1 MNSGSFSLL
10 ARLVLILAI
19 FAPSSHAADWPMWR
33 YDAGRRAASPE
44 QLPAEMNLLW
54 VRQYSPRSPVWDDP
68 LNHDLMPYD
77 RIFEPVVAEGLM
89 FIGFNDT
96 DKIVALDAA
105 TGEERWTFYADG
117 PVRLPCANRNGKV
130 FATSDDGYLYC
141 LNARDGSLAWKFRG
155 GPSDRRL
162 LGNKRLISMWPARGG
177 VVIEDGVVYFAASI
191 WPFMGIFIY
200 AIDADTGDVV
210 WVNDCE
216 GARFM
221 RQPHNA
227 PSFAGVAPQGTMVV
241 SGDRLLISGGRSV
254 PACFDRHTGK
264 FLYYELASSGKTG
277 GSFVAAVGD
286 VFFNHHRERVTT
298 MYHLGTGLA
307 LVPGAGRYPVLTED
321 TWYFSGDVVT
331 AYSGGWVGERLTAWS
346 AGGDVKA
353 KDLAKLAGDAFAD
366 NRLWEISV
374 DASGDLIRAGDR
386 LYAAGDGIIS
396 AIDLPASDGTPMISW
411 STSVEGK
418 IERLLA
424 SDGRLFAVTLDGR
437 IMAFGAGT
445 TEPRLVLDRPV
456 AAEHSP
462 AMNRQARDLLSEAGV
477 SEGYALFYG
486 TWDGALIEALIG
498 NSDLHI
504 IAVDPVPS
512 NVARL
517 RRRFDENGLYGSRVS
532 VHEGDPFIFAA
543 PPYFASLTVV
553 EDPSLLQGRVKADL
567 PERLYTPM
575 RPYGGVCLVTL
586 SEKDRERLAGIVRE
600 SGLPGFTVRRDDGDR
615 MIVVREGA
623 LPGAGTWTHNYGD
636 IGNTAKSD
644 DDRVRLPL
652 GLLWFGGSSNMDVL
666 PRHGHGPAEQ
676 VVGGRLFIEG
686 VNCLSARDVYTGRPL
701 WKTMLHDLGN
711 YGVYYDKTYR
721 DTPTSTS
728 YNQVHLPG
736 ANIRGTNFVASM
748 DAVYVLEG
756 AVCHVLD
763 PATGEKLRQYRLPAI
778 DPEAELPQY
787 PEWAYIGLYRDVL
800 IGGYDFVAF
809 SDILNRKKAD
819 YSIWEDFDRS
829 ASGGLVAM
837 NADTGEVIW
846 KVDARYGFLHNGIV
860 AGGGRIYCLD
870 KYPPSV
876 EDMLSRRGKTP
887 PDATRLIALDLQTG
901 EVVWEESGTV
911 FGSFLSY
918 SDEHDLLIQSTRP
931 SRDMVRGEEGD
942 RIAVFRGGDGSVVWD
957 RPLEY
962 RTFPILHG
970 ERIVTE
976 GALFSL
982 MTGDPLTRANP
993 ITGREMPWSWK
1004 RNYGCNYPI
1013 ASEHLLTFRSGAA
1026 GFYDFE
1032 NAGGTGNFGGFKSGC
1047 SNTLVAA
1054 DGVLNVPDYT
1064 RTCNCAYQNQTSL
1077 AMVYMPDADI
1087 EYWTFDTVVWDGA
1100 PVKWV
1105 GINFGA
1111 PGDRVAD
1118 DGGLWIDFPSVGGE
1132 SPDLPVTIVPDN
1144 SRLFRRHMSRVS
1156 GDELRWVAASGAE
1169 SVESVRVTLAK
1180 EPTKTR
1186 RYTVRLVF
1194 AEPGDAS
1201 AGERVFD
1208 VALQGK
1214 RVLKG
1219 FDVAKK
1225 AGESLKTVIRT
1236 FKRVKADTELV
1247 VDFTAAGSSKKK
1259 PVISGIEVIAE

>member
-1 MNSGSFSLL
+1 MNLRLFCFL
-10 ARLVLILAI
+10 ARLVFICTI
-19 FAPSSHAADWPMWR
+19 VVPSSHAADWPMWR

-54 VRQYSPRSPVWDDP
+54 VRQYSPRTPVWDDP

-77 RIFEPVVAEGLM
+77 RIFEPVVADGLM
-89 FIGFNDT
+89 FIGFNDS
-96 DKIVALDAA
+96 DKIVAIDTA
-105 TGEERWTFYADG
+105 TGEERWTFYVDG
-117 PVRLPCANRNGKV
+117 PVRLPCATRNGKV

-210 WVNDCE
+210 WVNDGE

-221 RQPHNA
+221 SQPHNA
-227 PSFAGVAPQGTMVV
+227 PSFAGVAPQGSMVV

-286 VFFNHHRERVTT
+286 VFFNHYRERVTT
-298 MYHLGTGLA
+298 MYHIGTGFT
-307 LVPGAGRYPVLTED
+307 LVPAAGRYPVLTEG

-331 AYSGGWVGERLTAWS
+331 ACRGDWVGERLKAWS
-346 AGGDVKA
+346 TEGDVEA
-353 KDLAKLAGDAFAD
+353 KDLAKLTGDAFAN
-366 NRLWEISV
+366 NRLWEIGV

-386 LYAAGDGIIS
+386 LYAAGEGVIS
-396 AIDLPASDGTPMISW
+396 AIDLPANGGTPMISW

-445 TEPRLVLDRPV
+445 AKPRLVLDRPV

-462 AMNRQARDLLSEAGV
+462 AMNRQARELLSEAGV

-486 TWDGALIEALIG
+486 VGDGALIEALIG

-512 NVARL
+512 NVERL

-532 VHEGDPFIFAA
+532 VHVGDPFTFAA

-567 PERLYTPM
+567 LDRLYMPM

-586 SEKDRERLAGIVRE
+586 SVKDRERLAALVRE
-600 SGLPGFTVRRDDGDR
+600 SELPGLTVRSNDGDR

-666 PRHGHGPAEQ
+666 PRHGHGPVEQ

-686 VNCLSARDVYTGRPL
+686 VNCLNARDVYTGRPL
-701 WKTMLHDLGN
+701 WKTMLHDLDN

-736 ANIRGTNFVASM
+736 ANIRGTNFVAST

-756 AVCHVLD
+756 PICHALD
-763 PATGEKLRQYRLPAI
+763 PASGKKLRQYRLPAT
-778 DPEAELPQY
+778 DPEVELPQY
-787 PEWAYIGLYRDVL
+787 PEWAYIGLSGDVL
-800 IGGYDFVAF
+800 IGGYGFVAF
-809 SDILNRKKAD
+809 SDILNKKKAD

-829 ASGGLVAM
+829 ASSGLVAM

-846 KVDARYGFLHNGIV
+846 KVDACYGFLHNGIAV
-860 AGGGRIYCLD
+860 GGGRIYCLD
-870 KYPPSV
+870 KYPPGV

-887 PDATRLIALDLQTG
+887 PDATRLIALDLRTG

-931 SRDMVRGEEGD
+931 SRDMVRGEEGN

-957 RPLEY
+957 KPLDY
-962 RTFPILHG
+962 QTFPILHG

-976 GALFSL
+976 GAFFSL
-982 MTGDPLTRANP
+982 MTGDLLTRANP
-993 ITGREMPWSWK
+993 ITGREIPWSWK

-1047 SNTLVAA
+1047 TNTLVVA

-1064 RTCNCAYQNQTSL
+1064 RTCSCAYQNQTSL
-1077 AMVYMPDADI
+1077 AMVHMPDADI

-1100 PVKWV
+1100 PVKRV

-1118 DGGLWIDFPSVGGE
+1118 NGGLWIDFPSVGGE

-1144 SRLFRRHMSRVS
+1144 PRMFRRHMSRVS
-1156 GDELRWVAASGAE
+1156 GDELTWVAASGAE
-1169 SVESVRVTLAK
+1169 SVERVRVTLAK
-1180 EPTKTR
+1180 EPTTTR
-1186 RYTVRLVF
+1186 RYTVKLVF
-1194 AEPGDAS
+1194 VEPRDTS

-1208 VALQGK
+1208 VVIQGK
-1214 RVLKG
+1214 RVLKS
-1219 FDVAKK
+1219 FDIAKR
-1225 AGESLKTVIRT
+1225 GGGSLKTVIRT
-1236 FKRVKADTELV
+1236 FKRVKADTEIV
-1247 VDFTAAGSSKKK
+1247 VDFIAAGSSKKK
-1259 PVISGIEVIAE
+1259 PVISGMEVIAE